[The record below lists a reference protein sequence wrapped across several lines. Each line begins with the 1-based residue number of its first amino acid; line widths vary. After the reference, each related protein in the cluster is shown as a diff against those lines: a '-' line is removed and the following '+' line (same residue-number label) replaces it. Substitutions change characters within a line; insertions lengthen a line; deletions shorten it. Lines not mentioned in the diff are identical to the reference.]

1 MPDLSS
7 VVYALGFDWLIH
19 STEASSELIAA
30 SVTGELESIAEAL
43 LTNHKNGDVKLFFIT
58 IPEVNFLFDLI
69 ISYMRMEINGLF
81 VFSSALEKIRVV
93 GPKDLTSR
101 WYGYGF
107 LDFNLN
113 IV

>member
-1 MPDLSS
+1 MLAFLRQIVPHFQIFCSLVPDLSS

-19 STEASSELIAA
+19 STEASSKLIAA

-69 ISYMRMEINGLF
+69 ISYMRMQINGLF
-81 VFSSALEKIRVV
+81 VFSSALEKNPSSG
-93 GPKDLTSR
+93 GP
-101 WYGYGF
+101 
-107 LDFNLN
+107 
-113 IV
+113 